1 MAADFNSEELF
12 KKENI
17 SAQEAGL
24 LLSYFQKEKSRNFFL
39 VDVRTAEEFSAVH
52 IRNSINIPLDQDSF
66 TAMLNN
72 TAYSRED
79 YYLLYCRSGSR
90 SRLFLELLKDCGF
103 KNVAH
108 IKDGLN
114 RQTAGEFELE
124 TPAE

>member
-103 KNVAH
+103 KNVAQ
-108 IKDGLN
+108 
-114 RQTAGEFELE
+114 RWS
-124 TPAE
+124 